1 MILPDANKLQ
11 YFRAMVSEEERLD
24 IAEAC
29 YEEGFDE
36 GKAQGKAEGLSEG
49 LEQMVNAMRKDGMY
63 EEDIQ
68 RILSRAKEA

>member
-1 MILPDANKLQ
+1 MNPLPDANKLQ

-36 GKAQGKAEGLSEG
+36 GKAEGKAEVF
-49 LEQMVNAMRKDGMY
+49 EQMAEAMRMKGMP
-63 EEDIQ
+63 ENDIQ
-68 RILSRAKEA
+68 EILSLAKKA

>member
-1 MILPDANKLQ
+1 MHYCMNPLPDANKLQ

-36 GKAQGKAEGLSEG
+36 G
-49 LEQMVNAMRKDGMY
+49 LEQMAEAMRMKGMP
-63 EEDIQ
+63 ENDIQ
-68 RILSRAKEA
+68 EILSLAKNA

>member
-1 MILPDANKLQ
+1 
-11 YFRAMVSEEERLD
+11 MVSEEERLD

-49 LEQMVNAMRKDGMY
+49 LEQMAEAMRMKGMP
-63 EEDIQ
+63 ENDIQ
-68 RILSRAKEA
+68 EILSLAKKA

>member
-1 MILPDANKLQ
+1 
-11 YFRAMVSEEERLD
+11 MVSEEERLD

-49 LEQMVNAMRKDGMY
+49 KAQGLEQMANAMRKDGMY

-68 RILSRAKEA
+68 RILSRAKEG